1 MIDFNR
7 IFRACATF
15 GIPQLPF
22 TEKELKRIE
31 DYY

>member
-1 MIDFNR
+1 MIDFNC

-15 GIPQLPF
+15 GIQPLPF